1 MFKGDARQDQ
11 SLTKAVEGRRS
22 AEAARKARIFNTRLR
37 VMGLDLDAL
46 NQQVKEKLQQENL
59 EKLQS
64 NALETLKKSQDEAL
78 LQQDNNE
85 KEKRR
90 ALQKD
95 LTHYWATQQRL
106 DTQNAGL
113 QNGLKGAFDITTP
126 EAKLGPASMQRFQ
139 GEDANWKQMRR
150 EQIRM
155 TERALKGQMDENI
168 RRQERENHKDM
179 LEKQELLHQNQEQLH
194 KAAMEEE
201 RRKAARIALHSF
213 NQAQAAERAESLK
226 EQHRREETENL
237 AEMWHTMTSDML
249 TECADAGERDVGG
262 GKPPQILPDRWK
274 GIRPEQLR
282 SFQRDREQ
290 QCQQK
295 QRQCD
300 AGKIQDAAWNLE
312 QLTLSRKA
320 EEEERRKAEKMRELR
335 IQMDQYNMQLAREQS
350 AHQEY
355 LNKKLYTNKPTKD
368 YFYQFNT
375 SSR

>member
-1 MFKGDARQDQ
+1 MSKGDAPQDQ
-11 SLTKAVEGRRS
+11 SLTKAVEGRRY

-46 NQQVKEKLQQENL
+46 NQQVKDKQQQENMEKLQ
-59 EKLQS
+59 
-64 NALETLKKSQDEAL
+64 
-78 LQQDNNE
+78 
-85 KEKRR
+85 
-90 ALQKD
+90 
-95 LTHYWATQQRL
+95 
-106 DTQNAGL
+106 
-113 QNGLKGAFDITTP
+113 
-126 EAKLGPASMQRFQ
+126 
-139 GEDANWKQMRR
+139 
-150 EQIRM
+150 
-155 TERALKGQMDENI
+155 
-168 RRQERENHKDM
+168 
-179 LEKQELLHQNQEQLH
+179 QNQEQLH
-194 KAAMEEE
+194 QAAMEEE

-295 QRQCD
+295 Q
-300 AGKIQDAAWNLE
+300 
-312 QLTLSRKA
+312 KA

-335 IQMDQYNMQLAREQS
+335 IQMDQYNMQLAREQR
-350 AHQEY
+350 AQEY